1 MADAKKTEA
10 AEGEAPAKPKS
21 KKLLIII
28 IAVVVLVLAAGAGA
42 FLMLKGKKADA
53 EAEDGEETSVQDK
66 KAKKDKKD
74 PKKDAPP
81 VFVKLDP
88 PFTVKLQSEQQDSYL
103 QVSAEL
109 RVLDLAVGEKIKQYM
124 PEIRFKVLL
133 ILQGK
138 KPQEMNN
145 PAEVQKLA
153 LQLRDTINNI
163 IEPAPPPKKGQKA
176 KAAEEAAEAADPD
189 APVQAVLFTSLIVQ

>member
-1 MADAKKTEA
+1 MAEAKKAEA
-10 AEGEAPAKPKS
+10 AEGEAAAKPKS
-21 KKLLIII
+21 KKLLFIII
-28 IAVVVLVLAAGAGA
+28 GVVVLVLVAGAGT
-42 FLMLKGKKADA
+42 FFMMKSKKAAAD
-53 EAEDGEETSVQDK
+53 AEDGEDVTAHDK
-66 KAKKDKKD
+66 KAKKKKDDKKE
-74 PKKDAPP
+74 APP

-103 QVSAEL
+103 QISAEL
-109 RVLDLAVGEKIKQYM
+109 RVLDLAVGEKIKQFM

-163 IEPAPPPKKGQKA
+163 IEPAPAPKKGK
-176 KAAEEAAEAADPD
+176 KAEAETAESADPE